1 MYFAVLCYYL
11 IFNVFKRIKW
21 MRGLVAC
28 FIGFLSMVYLLI
40 LIDSFIQNV
49 QMCKGNLF
57 VIKELSYL
65 IMNSVGVLIS
75 IIMFSAYR
83 YNEVKQKNRIEKL
96 NKILASE
103 EFVAKDQQDENLIK
117 MKTPSKVD
125 FNQPFKKM
133 WFMIICN
140 VSCQVIDLT

>member
-1 MYFAVLCYYL
+1 
-11 IFNVFKRIKW
+11 

-49 QMCKGNLF
+49 QMCKGNLLF
-57 VIKELSYL
+57 ITELSYL

-83 YNEVKQKNRIEKL
+83 YNEVKEKNRIEKL

-117 MKTPSKVD
+117 MKIPSKVD
-125 FNQPFKKM
+125 FNQPFKQM

-140 VSCQVIDLT
+140 VACQVIDLT

>member
-1 MYFAVLCYYL
+1 
-11 IFNVFKRIKW
+11 
-21 MRGLVAC
+21 
-28 FIGFLSMVYLLI
+28 MVYLLI

-83 YNEVKQKNRIEKL
+83 YNEVK
-96 NKILASE
+96 
-103 EFVAKDQQDENLIK
+103 
-117 MKTPSKVD
+117 
-125 FNQPFKKM
+125 
-133 WFMIICN
+133 
-140 VSCQVIDLT
+140 